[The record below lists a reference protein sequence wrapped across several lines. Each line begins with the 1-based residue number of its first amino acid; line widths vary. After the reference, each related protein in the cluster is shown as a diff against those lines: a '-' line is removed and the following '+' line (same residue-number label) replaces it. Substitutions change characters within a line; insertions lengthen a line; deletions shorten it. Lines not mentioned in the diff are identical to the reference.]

1 MGKGEL
7 FACNAHSIPG
17 DDVNHDDADQNA
29 GSAGLRGLLVR
40 DPYASQLLGGE
51 KNLGDSRTLNPYPRA
66 NPDCQNGPSMS
77 TMCSRQDLVMMAT
90 RFHSGG
96 PTKLLRARPGEFGQR
111 WRAEREPESVGR
123 IRCDTEGFGCRYQD
137 AVLCQLVCDVVA
149 VRVVRQTQPA
159 AVRHWIGMVFQPFQ
173 GVVSDVLSPPAFAT
187 LKRSAD
193 SRQSAGRERA
203 RRKPLRAAPAAHAGS
218 TRGARW
224 PDTPGSRG
232 PDPRASAAP
241 HRDVR

>member
-1 MGKGEL
+1 
-7 FACNAHSIPG
+7 
-17 DDVNHDDADQNA
+17 
-29 GSAGLRGLLVR
+29 
-40 DPYASQLLGGE
+40 
-51 KNLGDSRTLNPYPRA
+51 
-66 NPDCQNGPSMS
+66 MS

-111 WRAEREPESVGR
+111 WRAEGEPESVGR
-123 IRCDTEGFGCRYQD
+123 IRCATEGFGCRYQD
-137 AVLCQLVCDVVA
+137 AVVCQLVCDVVA
-149 VRVVRQTQPA
+149 ARVVRQTRPA

-173 GVVSDVLSPPAFAT
+173 GVVSDVLSAPAFAT